1 MSRTTLVVIVL
12 SGGALAAVGAA
23 SKTVE
28 FVDVTTTAGL
38 DWAITSL
45 TTGADHFVET
55 MGGGGGFVDYDG
67 DGWLDVYFVAYSA
80 VDDPGRGRT
89 TRDALYRNR
98 GDGTFT
104 DVSAAA
110 GIGGAPYGMGL
121 AAGDYDNDGRIDLY
135 RTGYGRSRLLHN
147 RGGRFEDVTE
157 ASGASSPLWGTSAAF
172 FDADADGWL
181 DIWVANYVEYQLS
194 SSDKCLPV
202 GHRLFCRPASLD
214 GQPSRLFRNER
225 GERFTNVSASAG
237 LDRHRGKGLGVVA
250 LDYDG
255 DSRLDVFQAN
265 DATPNFLYRNKGGL
279 AFEEVALEAGVAY
292 SPEGIARGGMGVDA
306 EDVFGTGRPDI
317 FVANFTHE
325 TNAYFRN
332 EGGGSFSEATQALGL
347 AAQSLTL
354 SGFGARFLDY
364 DNDGRLD
371 LFVLNGHP
379 LDTIDRLYPNI
390 QYEEPPSLFENTG
403 TGFREVARERGEP
416 LRRRY
421 AGRGLATGDY
431 DNDGDTD
438 LLLLSVGARPALLRN
453 DGGNRRH
460 WLGVALEGS
469 KLARDAVGARVT
481 VVAGTAKR
489 TRTLVG
495 GAGYCTASDRRLL
508 FGLGDARRVTRLE
521 VEWPGG
527 GRTVLE
533 DLPVD
538 RYLRVRE

>member
-1 MSRTTLVVIVL
+1 
-12 SGGALAAVGAA
+12 
-23 SKTVE
+23 
-28 FVDVTTTAGL
+28 
-38 DWAITSL
+38 
-45 TTGADHFVET
+45 
-55 MGGGGGFVDYDG
+55 
-67 DGWLDVYFVAYSA
+67 
-80 VDDPGRGRT
+80 
-89 TRDALYRNR
+89 
-98 GDGTFT
+98 
-104 DVSAAA
+104 
-110 GIGGAPYGMGL
+110 
-121 AAGDYDNDGRIDLY
+121 
-135 RTGYGRSRLLHN
+135 
-147 RGGRFEDVTE
+147 
-157 ASGASSPLWGTSAAF
+157 
-172 FDADADGWL
+172 
-181 DIWVANYVEYQLS
+181 
-194 SSDKCLPV
+194 
-202 GHRLFCRPASLD
+202 
-214 GQPSRLFRNER
+214 
-225 GERFTNVSASAG
+225 
-237 LDRHRGKGLGVVA
+237 
-250 LDYDG
+250 
-255 DSRLDVFQAN
+255 VFQAN

-332 EGGGSFSEATQALGL
+332 EGGGSFSEATQGLGL
-347 AAQSLTL
+347 AAPSLTL

-421 AGRGLATGDY
+421 PGRGLATGDY

-438 LLLLSVGARPALLRN
+438 LLLMNVGARPALLRN
-453 DGGNRRH
+453 DGGNRGH

-481 VVAGTAKR
+481 VVAGALKR

-495 GAGYCTASDRRLL
+495 GTSYCSASDRRVL
-508 FGLGDARRVTRLE
+508 FGLGDARRVTRLA